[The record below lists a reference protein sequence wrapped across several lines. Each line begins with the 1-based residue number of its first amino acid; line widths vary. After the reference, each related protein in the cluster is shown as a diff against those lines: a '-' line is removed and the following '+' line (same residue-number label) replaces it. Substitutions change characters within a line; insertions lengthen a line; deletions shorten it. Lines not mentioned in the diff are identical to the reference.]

1 MAARPVIASDTSDAL
16 TSVAFVIG
24 AVAALVMVLMV
35 PWMNRKLTLK
45 FGKLEATVD
54 TIHQATNGVDKE
66 NGEKPLIDK
75 VRSLETG
82 MAATNEKLDDHI
94 QSTAEFQEYVR
105 GQLKVL
111 VAVAGRVGLTA
122 SAAPEASP
130 PADGL

>member
-1 MAARPVIASDTSDAL
+1 
-16 TSVAFVIG
+16 
-24 AVAALVMVLMV
+24 MV
-35 PWMNRKLTLK
+35 PWVVRKLTLK

-82 MAATNEKLDDHI
+82 MAATNEKLDDHM
-94 QSTAEFQEYVR
+94 QATAEFQEYVR

-111 VAVAGRVGLTA
+111 VAVAGRVSRWTA
-122 SAAPEASP
+122 SASPEASP

>member
-1 MAARPVIASDTSDAL
+1 MIASDTSDAL

-24 AVAALVMVLMV
+24 AVAALVLVLMV
-35 PWMNRKLTLK
+35 PWVVRKLTLK

-82 MAATNEKLDDHI
+82 MAATNEKLDDHM
-94 QSTAEFQEYVR
+94 QTTAEFQEYVR

-111 VAVAGRVGLTA
+111 VAVAGRVSGLTA
-122 SAAPEASP
+122 SASPEASP